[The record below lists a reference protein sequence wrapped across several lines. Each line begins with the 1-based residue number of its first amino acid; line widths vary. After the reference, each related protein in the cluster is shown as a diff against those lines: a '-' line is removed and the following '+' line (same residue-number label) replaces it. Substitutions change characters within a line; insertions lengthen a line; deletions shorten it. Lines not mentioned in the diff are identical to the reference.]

1 MNQEYTLDNAWVQAR
16 ERLSFL
22 ESGYDSKSIRHLE
35 RLGVAEGWCCL
46 EVGAGG
52 GSLAAWL
59 CQKVGSS
66 GHVLATDINTRFLD
80 RLDFPNLQVR
90 RHDIT
95 REALPEAAF
104 DLAHCRLVLMH
115 LAERDRALRSM
126 VGALKPGGWLL
137 VEEADAATWLPDP
150 RMEGA
155 ALFSKGTA
163 AFNQVQAAAGVDLNY
178 GRRLFGDV
186 RAAGPVEVEGEG
198 EMSMLHAGTP
208 AARFWQLTI
217 AQVRDRIVGAGL
229 LTDEEVDR
237 FIALH
242 DDAGFVA
249 MGYGL
254 MAVWGRKPG

>member
-1 MNQEYTLDNAWVQAR
+1 MNQGYTLDNAWDQAR
-16 ERLSFL
+16 ERLSSL
-22 ESGYDSKSIRHLE
+22 ESGYDPKSIRHLE
-35 RLGVAEGWCCL
+35 RLGVAEGWRCL

-59 CQKVGSS
+59 SQKVGSS
-66 GHVLATDINTRFLD
+66 GYVLATDIETRFLD
-80 RLDFPNLQVR
+80 RLDYPNLEIC

-115 LAERDRALRSM
+115 LAERDRALRGM

-137 VEEADAATWLPDP
+137 VEEADLATWLPDP
-150 RMEGA
+150 RMEGV
-155 ALFSKGTA
+155 ALFSKGAA
-163 AFNQVQAAAGVDLNY
+163 AFNQVQTAAGVDLNY

-186 RAAGPVEVEGEG
+186 RAAGLVEVEGEG
-198 EMSMLHAGTP
+198 EMSIVHAGTP
-208 AARFWQLTI
+208 AARLWQLTI
-217 AQVRDRIVGAGL
+217 TQVRDRMVGAGL
-229 LTDEEVDR
+229 LTNEEVDR

-249 MGYGL
+249 MSL
-254 MAVWGRKPG
+254 CTIAVWGRKPG